1 MKSHNVRF
9 LVLVCSWGMLAAAA
23 GALHLLSR
31 VPPGMVPIVVG
42 AGAAIFTAILL
53 TSDSASTVMRS
64 LGVRGILGLHLGRF
78 VGFYF
83 LWLHAQGRLPLEFAD
98 RAGWGDVATAA
109 GAALLLVVPRGRGFE
124 RGLAA
129 WNWFGLA
136 DLIVAVGTAAW
147 LGRVRPDSMAEITGL
162 PLALVPLWLVP
173 MYMASHVFLMRR
185 GPSRRACAQGAPPQA
200 EAEPRGART

>member
-1 MKSHNVRF
+1 
-9 LVLVCSWGMLAAAA
+9 
-23 GALHLLSR
+23 
-31 VPPGMVPIVVG
+31 VPIVVG

-136 DLIVAVGTAAW
+136 DLI
-147 LGRVRPDSMAEITGL
+147 MAEITGL